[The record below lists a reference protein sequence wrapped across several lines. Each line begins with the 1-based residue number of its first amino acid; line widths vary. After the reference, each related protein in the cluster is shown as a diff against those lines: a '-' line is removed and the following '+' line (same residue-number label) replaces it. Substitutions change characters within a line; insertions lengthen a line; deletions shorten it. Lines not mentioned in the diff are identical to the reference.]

1 MLNDITLEHS
11 NRHQPHHDLV
21 LTALDAGLRAA
32 DSVEIVEAPESDW
45 ARADRGDVIVVG
57 FGKAAGMMCQGL
69 VATEV
74 SIRRG
79 CVVTKDGYAPHLADV
94 EIREAGH
101 PEPDERGLEAAR
113 TIESLADGASDD
125 DHVICLVSGGG
136 SALLPAPAEGMS
148 LKELRM
154 THRLL
159 ISSGAAIAPINTVR
173 KHLSRLKGGGLARA
187 IHPAAH
193 TTLVVSDVVGN
204 HLDVVASGPTVPDPT
219 TYADALAVVDDL
231 GLRDELPASVR
242 ERLLAGK
249 RGEVPET
256 AKPGAACFQDSRVDI
271 VADSETA
278 LDGMR
283 DWIGSTSGVTRRVEM
298 VSDPITGEARRA
310 ARRWVS
316 HLTTLAQDRSDPF
329 WVLGAGETEVTV
341 DDGGLGGRCQEFA
354 LAAALELEDS
364 APQFEAC
371 VGILATDG
379 TDGPSGDRHGAA
391 GGIIDRRTAGRIRR
405 AGLDPSERLEAHASY
420 DALEQAGDLICVGP
434 TGTNVNDLVCSY
446 VAPV

>member
-11 NRHQPHHDLV
+11 NRHQPHHDSV
-21 LTALDAGLRAA
+21 LAALDAGLRAA
-32 DSVEIVEAPESDW
+32 GSAEIVDAPAPGW
-45 ARADRGDVIVVG
+45 IRAVRGDVIVVG
-57 FGKAAGMMCQGL
+57 FGKAAGMMFQGL
-69 VATEV
+69 VAGEV

-79 CVVTKDGYAPHLADV
+79 CVVTKDGYAPRLVDMD
-94 EIREAGH
+94 IREAGH
-101 PEPDERGLEAAR
+101 PEPDERGLEAAQ
-113 TIESLADGASDD
+113 TIESLADGASAD

-136 SALLPAPAEGMS
+136 SALLPAPAEGIT
-148 LKELRM
+148 LEDLRT

-219 TYADALAVVDDL
+219 TFADALAVVDDL
-231 GLRDELPASVR
+231 GLRDKLPASVR
-242 ERLLAGK
+242 ERLLAGN
-249 RGEVPET
+249 RGEYPET

-271 VADSETA
+271 VADSQTA
-278 LDGMR
+278 IGGMR
-283 DWIGSTSGVTRRVEM
+283 DWIGSTSGVTGRVEVASEPM
-298 VSDPITGEARRA
+298 TGEATRA
-310 ARRWVS
+310 APRWVS
-316 HLTTLAQDRSDPF
+316 HLAALAQNRSDPF
-329 WVLGAGETEVTV
+329 WVLGAGETEVSV
-341 DDGGLGGRCQEFA
+341 DGGGLGGRCQEFA

-364 APQFEAC
+364 APHFEAC

-379 TDGPSGDRHGAA
+379 TDGPSGDRYGAA
-391 GGIIDRRTAGRIRR
+391 GGIVDRRTAGRIRR

-420 DALEQAGDLICVGP
+420 DALKQAGDLICVGP
-434 TGTNVNDLVCSY
+434 TGTNVNDLTCSY
-446 VAPV
+446 VVPA